1 MPEIKAKAAERSKNK
16 ADKEN
21 HNFRLL
27 EKGIYKPKVRELAC
41 TLVAAGCS
49 QEYVGGLIQTS
60 CENAGLTI
68 TNKMSRRTVSRAI
81 LEGGVA
87 AKVQLGHELTQTKGN
102 LYTHWI

>member
-21 HNFRLL
+21 HNFCLL

-49 QEYVGGLIQTS
+49 QEYVGGLIQTI